1 MTRAFPT
8 IVAALFGATAV
19 LAHSGVQNPE
29 VLARMQGMERIA
41 EATKA
46 LGLMVKGQAPF
57 DDEAARAAL
66 AQIER
71 HAALIPE
78 QFRTN
83 ADDPKSEARET
94 IWTNWD
100 DFVAEAEALVAIA
113 ASADVRERD
122 QLGATV
128 ERISAT
134 CRSCHAAYRE

>member
-1 MTRAFPT
+1 MRAFPT
-8 IVAALFGATAV
+8 ILVTLLGATAV

-57 DDEAARAAL
+57 DIAAAQAAL

-71 HAALIPE
+71 HAADIPA
-78 QFRTN
+78 QFRDR

-100 DFVAEAEALVAIA
+100 HFVSEAEALAAIA
-113 ASADVRERD
+113 ASAEVRERD
-122 QLGATV
+122 QLGAIV
-128 ERISAT
+128 EQIGAT
-134 CRSCHAAYRE
+134 CRSCHTAYRE